1 MAKDQCVY
9 CKENGHWVRDCPN
22 KEKRSPPHDQTLH
35 LFVAKS
41 KGIAKGVL
49 TQKLSPWKK
58 PVAYLSKQL
67 EKRLCFIFLHGP
79 VQNKLEKLLGTAGF
93 CRLWIPGFAELK
105 R

>member
-1 MAKDQCVY
+1 VFTVK
-9 CKENGHWVRDCPN
+9 KKWHWVRDCPN
-22 KEKRSPPHDQTLH
+22 KKKRSLPHDQILH

-41 KGIAKGVL
+41 EEIAKGVL

-67 EKRLCFIFLHGP
+67 EKRLCFILPHQP
-79 VQNKLEKLLGTAGF
+79 VQNKLEKFLGTVDF
-93 CRLWIPGFAELK
+93 CRLWIPSFAELK